1 VEWGAQLAGVVA
13 LGRDLAQVVAPREC
27 VGCGLAGVDLCRGC
41 GRPLRRGGWRADP
54 TPSPAGMPPTFA
66 AARYDG
72 AVREALV
79 ALKEHGR
86 IGLLRPL
93 AAGATAAAAAVLLST
108 EHPGALL
115 GSVVVVPI
123 PSSPQLA
130 RHRTM
135 AATDELAGAVVAGL
149 RRAGLDARRCRR
161 LRSAGR
167 RADQTGLDAA
177 GRAANLRAAMRWSG
191 RVPAGPVVL
200 VDDIVTTGA
209 TLAEAARA
217 VRVAGGT
224 VLGAA
229 VVAATARRYEV
240 MA

>member
-1 VEWGAQLAGVVA
+1 
-13 LGRDLAQVVAPREC
+13 
-27 VGCGLAGVDLCRGC
+27 
-41 GRPLRRGGWRADP
+41 
-54 TPSPAGMPPTFA
+54 
-66 AARYDG
+66 
-72 AVREALV
+72 
-79 ALKEHGR
+79 
-86 IGLLRPL
+86 
-93 AAGATAAAAAVLLST
+93 
-108 EHPGALL
+108 
-115 GSVVVVPI
+115 
-123 PSSPQLA
+123 
-130 RHRTM
+130 
-135 AATDELAGAVVAGL
+135 
-149 RRAGLDARRCRR
+149 DARRCRR